1 MERNYGLYVCQCDT
15 EAMNNYPD
23 ISIQI
28 GENVYTLPK
37 ESYIHKVNLVSVTLT
52 KAREQMP
59 LLDHD
64 DGLPTR
70 PRPLDYRRQFPKK
83 LLYNL

>member
-15 EAMNNYPD
+15 EVMNNYPD
-23 ISIQI
+23 ITIQI

-37 ESYIHKVNLVSVTLT
+37 ESYIHKVNLIRVTHT
-52 KAREQMP
+52 KAREPMP

-64 DGLPTR
+64 DGLPAR
-70 PRPLDYRRQFPKK
+70 SRPLDHWRQLSKE
-83 LLYNL
+83 LLYYL